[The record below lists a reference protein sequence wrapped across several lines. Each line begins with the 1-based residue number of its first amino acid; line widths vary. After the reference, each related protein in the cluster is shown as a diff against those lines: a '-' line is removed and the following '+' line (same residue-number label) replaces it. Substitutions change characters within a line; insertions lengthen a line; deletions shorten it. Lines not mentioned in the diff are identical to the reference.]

1 MNDEQLLRYSRQIM
15 LAPIDYEGQSRLLE
29 STALIV
35 GLGGLGSPVSM
46 YLAAAGVGKL
56 ILADFDTVDLS
67 NLQRQIAHG
76 QADIG
81 RLKVESVAD
90 TLKANNPDVATVL
103 LPHKMEGQRLD
114 EAVAQADVVLDCSDN
129 FALRFALN
137 DACLRQRKPL
147 VSGAAT
153 RFEGQVTAYDPRR
166 EDSPCY
172 RCLYREEGVD
182 DTTCVRNGV
191 FAPLVG
197 VIGSLQAVEAIKLLL
212 GIGEPLVGRLMLY
225 DALAGEMRILKLR
238 KDPACPAC
246 GEACGTA

>member
-81 RLKVESVAD
+81 RLKVESAAD

-147 VSGAAT
+147 VSGAAI

-225 DALAGEMRILKLR
+225 DALAGEMRTLKLR

-246 GEACGTA
+246 GEGCGAA